1 MQAQVFQIQGKFP
14 LENGKQLIDPV
25 VAYHTFGQI
34 NAERDNIIWACHALT
49 ANSNVFEWWP
59 GLFGDNELFNPGE
72 HFIVCA
78 NILGSHYGTTGPL
91 SDNPITGEKY
101 YHDFP
106 QITIRDMVGMHKLLA
121 KELGIEKIKLIL
133 GGSMGGQQAMEWAI
147 MEPSRFENAA
157 FIATSAAHT
166 PWGVAFNESQRMAIE
181 VDPTWKLRT
190 DQAGIEGMKTARSI
204 ALLSYRNYQTYG
216 HSQKPTDGE
225 MIYPDRAPS
234 YQRYQ
239 GKKLAR
245 RFNAFSYW
253 HLSKAMDSHNIGRK
267 RNGIENALSKIR
279 ANVIVLSLERDLLF
293 PLADQLRIWKAIPGS
308 THHVIPSIYG
318 HDGFLLETKKI
329 SAILYKYL
337 QTVKV

>member
-1 MQAQVFQIQGKFP
+1 MEVQFFAIQGKFP
-14 LENGKQLIDPV
+14 LENGMQLIDPV

-34 NAERDNIIWACHALT
+34 NATRDNVIWACHALT
-49 ANSNVFEWWP
+49 ANSNVFEWWQ
-59 GLFGDNELFNPGE
+59 GLFGDDEIFNPGE

-91 SDNPITGEKY
+91 SKNPTSGKKY

-106 QITIRDMVGMHKLLA
+106 LVTIRDMVRIHQLLA
-121 KELGIEKIKLIL
+121 NELGIEKIQLIL
-133 GGSMGGQQAMEWAI
+133 GGSMGGQQALEWTI

-157 FIATSAAHT
+157 YIATSAAHT

-181 VDPTWKLRT
+181 SDPSWKLRT
-190 DQAGIEGMKTARSI
+190 DTAGIEGMKTARSI

-216 HSQKPTDGE
+216 NSQKPTDEE

-239 GKKLAR
+239 GEKLAR

-253 HLSKAMDSHNIGRK
+253 HLSKAMDSHNIGRG
-267 RNGIENALSKIR
+267 RNGIEQALSKIT
-279 ANVIVLSLERDLLF
+279 ASVIVLSLERDLLF
-293 PLADQLRIWKAIPGS
+293 PLADQLRIWKGIPGS
-308 THHVIPSIYG
+308 SHHVIPSMYG
-318 HDGFLLETKKI
+318 HDGFLIETKKI
-329 SAILYKYL
+329 SVALHKFL
-337 QTVKV
+337 QGIKL